1 MNSPRPVVDNYQ
13 RIAAISGNMLDAA
26 RAGRWDEV
34 KQLERDCARVIV
46 DLRLAMIGVDLD
58 PELQA
63 LRMQT
68 LREVLNHDAEI
79 RSIAEPGWERLAMMG
94 ASNPPGS

>member
-13 RIAAISGNMLDAA
+13 RIAAISGHMLHAA
-26 RAGRWDEV
+26 RAGRWEEV

-46 DLRLAMIGVDLD
+46 DLRLAMIGVELD
-58 PELQA
+58 PELQE
-63 LRMQT
+63 LRMHT

-79 RSIAEPGWERLAMMG
+79 RSIAEPGWDRLISLGAAM
-94 ASNPPGS
+94 PPG